1 LGKLYQKVTDYL
13 EDPPAP
19 DSIIVEIGSD
29 RHEGSTRF
37 FCDLADAHQ
46 KEFYSV
52 DIDTAVQSRIPGKIN
67 WQTQSGSVWCR
78 ETLPEI
84 DRPIWILYLDNFD
97 YNWDINQWNDHINQ
111 QKTWYQ
117 TRGLTMDNQ
126 SCQVEHM
133 KQLLGAWPYLG
144 PGSVVVL
151 DDTYTLNDC
160 WVGKGGG
167 CVIYMLS
174 QGWKIQ
180 VAEEF
185 GVIMKYSVDNTR

>member
-1 LGKLYQKVTDYL
+1 LGKLYQQVDAFL
-13 EDPPAP
+13 PEPAQ
-19 DSIIVEIGSD
+19 DHAMVEIGSD
-29 RHEGSTRF
+29 RWEGSTLF
-37 FCDLADAHQ
+37 FADLAQQQNVCFHSIDLDPDVKRRIHHHHIIYHTMDGLHWAKNILPHLSLRV
-46 KEFYSV
+46 SV
-52 DIDTAVQSRIPGKIN
+52 
-67 WQTQSGSVWCR
+67 
-78 ETLPEI
+78 
-84 DRPIWILYLDNFD
+84 LYLDNFD